1 MNKEDIKNL
10 NIISNENINNNIL
23 SSNSISNALNIDVE
37 DFEENGDNILNE
49 NKQTLDNDD
58 DKLIENFDNLNLE
71 ENNDLK
77 YFIIQNIKDIDLSK
91 INKEIKSEIGEYLT
105 NILFK

>member
-1 MNKEDIKNL
+1 MKTNKLQMI
-10 NIISNENINNNIL
+10 
-23 SSNSISNALNIDVE
+23 
-37 DFEENGDNILNE
+37 
-49 NKQTLDNDD
+49 
-58 DKLIENFDNLNLE
+58 NLE
-71 ENNDLK
+71 ENNNLK

>member
-1 MNKEDIKNL
+1 M
-10 NIISNENINNNIL
+10 
-23 SSNSISNALNIDVE
+23 E